1 MSVFL
6 HFEADFFSGW
16 VFSARK
22 KKKGKVI
29 KFLNGFKDFRKHVDF
44 MVCSF
49 SERNLKEN
57 ENIAVE
63 EGARSRC
70 T

>member
-1 MSVFL
+1 MNIFVIL
-6 HFEADFFSGW
+6 KLIFFRLGI
-16 VFSARK
+16 FR
-22 KKKGKVI
+22 KKKGKAI
-29 KFLNGFKDFRKHVDF
+29 TFLNCFKDFRKHIDF

-49 SERNLKEN
+49 PERNLEEN